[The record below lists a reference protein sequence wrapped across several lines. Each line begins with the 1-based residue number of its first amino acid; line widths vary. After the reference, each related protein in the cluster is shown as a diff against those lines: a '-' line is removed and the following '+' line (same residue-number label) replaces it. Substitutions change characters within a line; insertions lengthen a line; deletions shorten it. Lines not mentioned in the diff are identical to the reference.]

1 MRASPDRGIDLEA
14 ALAFVYADHV
24 PTLTDWASM
33 RAHTCPECEF
43 VYLGDDPPD
52 EGCPEC
58 GIVWSPV
65 IVPPPDL
72 NTDEELNSTS
82 MPQANRELD
91 GAPPTYVGPLISG
104 VLIGAL
110 LIAIPGYALRH
121 WLFPAEQSDSYRQLQ
136 TRAEGMETA
145 RNMAQDRLQVLAS
158 RLVAAQHERD
168 ELQQKY
174 ETSESDRLRLEHVVE
189 QSAAALAALRRNSGD
204 SYLHQWQVLGPLPW
218 ENDQTPVRIEV
229 EPLNLT
235 REYKGHSGKIRW
247 MPVEST
253 EPQLNLANVLASKD
267 KLACYA
273 VCWVESERDR
283 DVLLSLGSDDGM
295 AVWINRVKFH
305 EFTGHRPARAGE
317 DEVKARLN
325 RGWNEVLVRVD
336 NKGGAD
342 WALFFELK
350 DPRNKR
356 PLKVFSTYV
365 PQGNSAS
372 TE

>member
-1 MRASPDRGIDLEA
+1 
-14 ALAFVYADHV
+14 
-24 PTLTDWASM
+24 M

-65 IVPPPDL
+65 IVPTPDL
-72 NTDEELNSTS
+72 STGAELNLTSTL
-82 MPQANRELD
+82 QVNRQPD
-91 GAPPTYVGPLISG
+91 GVPPTFIGPLISG
-104 VLIGAL
+104 ALIGAL
-110 LIAIPGYALRH
+110 LIAIPGYAWRH
-121 WLFPAEQSDSYRQLQ
+121 GLFPAEQSDSYRQLQ
-136 TRAEGMETA
+136 NRTEGMEAA
-145 RNMAQDRLQVLAS
+145 RDMAQNRLQVLANK
-158 RLVAAQHERD
+158 LVQAQQERD
-168 ELQQKY
+168 ELHQKY
-174 ETSESDRLRLEHVVE
+174 ETSESERLRLEHLVE
-189 QSAAALAALRRNSGD
+189 QSAVALAALRRNSGD

-229 EPLNLT
+229 EPLDLT
-235 REYKGHSGKIRW
+235 REYKGHSGKITW

-253 EPQLNLANVLASKD
+253 EPQLNLANVLASND

-295 AVWINRVKFH
+295 AVWMNRVKFH

-325 RGWNEVLVRVD
+325 KGWNEVLVRID

-342 WALFFELK
+342 WALFFELRE
-350 DPRNKR
+350 PENKR

-365 PQGNSAS
+365 PQDTSAAPK
-372 TE
+372 